1 MKFLR
6 IVYAAIFILIVVL
19 ALTRINA
26 GVTMLSG
33 GATSNAGYY
42 PAALTT
48 NDVDS
53 FKVGT
58 ANFIYVDQKFYFNSS
73 NTARTIDYN
82 GYSLYFITSTGVY
95 DSVYVVAWMLDYRG
109 HKVPTNDSIA
119 VISAQSF
126 AAGDTLVMR
135 LDNTGAPYNTQ
146 VGVLIRLKR
155 QTTGDSTTASF
166 KHGIMF
172 N

>member
-1 MKFLR
+1 MKVLR
-6 IVYAAIFILIVVL
+6 IVYVMLFVFIVVL
-19 ALTRINA
+19 ALIKVNA

-42 PAALTT
+42 PAILST

-82 GYSLYFITSTGVY
+82 GYSMYFITASGTA
-95 DSVYVVAWMLDYRG
+95 DSVYAVAWMLDYRG
-109 HKVPTNDSIA
+109 HKVPNNDSIA
-119 VISAQSF
+119 VLSAQSF
-126 AAGDTLVMR
+126 AAGDTVVFR

-146 VGVLIRLKR
+146 AGVLIRLKR
-155 QTTGDSTTASF
+155 QTTGDSTGASF
-166 KHGIMF
+166 KHGVMF